1 MSLPADVRADADA
14 GAGAGAG
21 TGVRPGARLTAARQR
36 LAPVFAHIAQTAV
49 SHELEGTRP
58 FAETRALAE
67 AGFGALRLPVEAGG
81 GGLGVAEFFE
91 LLVELA
97 AADPNQPQLWRN
109 HIAFVED
116 RLAGGSERD
125 REWLVRI
132 ADGAVIGGA
141 WSETGTTS
149 ILGDTRLERVDGRLL
164 LNGTKYYSTG
174 SIYADRVGVLAL
186 AEDGELRI
194 ALIDARSEGL
204 ELVDDWTGF
213 GQRATGSGTT
223 RLRDVVVA
231 EDAVLDFTDRFVSQE
246 AVFQLVL
253 VAALAGV
260 ARAARVDAVESVLAR
275 ARSYPHALAERPRD
289 DAQVQ
294 QVVGRI
300 AAHAAV
306 AEASVA
312 RGAHALD
319 AVVAAVAGAESVAP
333 AAAGARDGEVET
345 AARSAAIAVYEA
357 QVAVAEAA
365 LQASTLLFDA
375 LGSSGVQRSAAL
387 DRHWRNARTLTS
399 HNPRIYKERVIG
411 DFYLNGADPLS
422 IYSQAPRDAATNED
436 PE

>member
-1 MSLPADVRADADA
+1 MSPAVGTDASL
-14 GAGAGAG
+14 
-21 TGVRPGARLTAARQR
+21 RAARER
-36 LAPVFAHIAQTAV
+36 LAPVLAPIAQSAV
-49 SHELEGTRP
+49 SHELDGTRP

-67 AGFGALRLPVEAGG
+67 AGFGALRVPVEEGGAG
-81 GGLGVAEFFE
+81 LSVAEFFE
-91 LLVELA
+91 VLVDLA

-116 RLAGGSERD
+116 RLAGGSGRD
-125 REWLVRI
+125 HAWLARI

-174 SIYADRVGVLAL
+174 SIYADHVGVLAL

-194 ALIDARSEGL
+194 ALVDARSEGL

-223 RLRDVVVA
+223 RLRDVAVD
-231 EDAVLDFTDRFVSQE
+231 EDAVLEFTDRFISQE
-246 AVFQLVL
+246 AVYQLVL

-260 ARAARVDAVESVLAR
+260 ARAARADAVESVRAR
-275 ARSYPHALAERPRD
+275 ARSYPHALAERPRE

-300 AAHAAV
+300 AALAGL

-312 RGAHALD
+312 RGARALD
-319 AVVAAVAGAESVAP
+319 AVVAAVGSDRDEPADEHVQDAAR
-333 AAAGARDGEVET
+333 AAAV
-345 AARSAAIAVYEA
+345 AVYEA

-399 HNPRIYKERVIG
+399 HNPRIYKERVLG
-411 DFYLNGADPLS
+411 DFYLNDADPLS
-422 IYSQAPRDAATNED
+422 IYTPAPAVAGTNGESA
-436 PE
+436 

>member
-1 MSLPADVRADADA
+1 M
-14 GAGAGAG
+14 
-21 TGVRPGARLTAARQR
+21 
-36 LAPVFAHIAQTAV
+36 
-49 SHELEGTRP
+49 SHELDGTRP

-67 AGFGALRLPVEAGG
+67 AGFGALRVPVEEGGAG
-81 GGLGVAEFFE
+81 LSVAEFFE
-91 LLVELA
+91 VLVDLA

-116 RLAGGSERD
+116 RLAGGSGRD
-125 REWLVRI
+125 HAWLARI

-174 SIYADRVGVLAL
+174 SIYADHVGVLAL

-194 ALIDARSEGL
+194 ALVDARSEGL

-223 RLRDVVVA
+223 RLRDVAVD
-231 EDAVLDFTDRFVSQE
+231 EDAVLEFTDRFISQE
-246 AVFQLVL
+246 AVYQLVL

-260 ARAARVDAVESVLAR
+260 ARAARADAVESVRAR
-275 ARSYPHALAERPRD
+275 ARSYPHALAERPRE

-300 AAHAAV
+300 AALAGL

-312 RGAHALD
+312 RGARALD
-319 AVVAAVAGAESVAP
+319 AVVAAVGSDRDEPADEHVQDAAR
-333 AAAGARDGEVET
+333 AAAV
-345 AARSAAIAVYEA
+345 AVYEA

-399 HNPRIYKERVIG
+399 HNPRIYKERVLG
-411 DFYLNGADPLS
+411 DFYLNDADPLS
-422 IYSQAPRDAATNED
+422 IYTPAPAVAGTNGESA
-436 PE
+436 